1 MAEALRGKG
10 LMGIISKMGELDES
24 GINKKADGGN
34 AKPAGG
40 ISPFVAPSAVQ
51 PSAPR
56 TSMDRLHSIMPEL
69 YKIEKDPNAIFSIP
83 ADKLKTLCDL
93 KLIDVSLNE
102 KGRKTAESYR
112 LLESMAGEIKAA
124 PEPKPLRNFYD
135 TPILGDKGGEKHTLA
150 ENVSAIPDTTGIRND
165 NVIIAKGGGSE
176 IKKPKSMYLI
186 ETPRQAA
193 KPAEKQTEGAKA
205 EAKPERKPLIP
216 PP

>member
-10 LMGIISKMGELDES
+10 LMGIIGKMGELDES
-24 GINKKADGGN
+24 GINRKADNGP

-40 ISPFVAPSAVQ
+40 LSSFTPAQ
-51 PSAPR
+51 PSAPK
-56 TSMDRLHSIMPEL
+56 TPMDRIHSIIPEL
-69 YKIEKDPNAIFSIP
+69 YKIEKDPNAIFNIP

-93 KLIDVSLNE
+93 KLIDLSLND

-112 LLESMAGEIKAA
+112 LLESMAGEMKSA
-124 PEPKPLRNFYD
+124 PEPKPLRNFDD
-135 TPILGDKGGEKHTLA
+135 TPILGDKGEEKHTLA
-150 ENVSAIPDTTGIRND
+150 ENVSAMPDMTGTRND
-165 NVIIAKGGGSE
+165 NVIIARGGSSE

-193 KPAEKQTEGAKA
+193 EAPKTET
-205 EAKPERKPLIP
+205 KPERKPLIP